1 MRRLCSFVVVFCVLA
16 VAPAASAQ
24 DYTNPAGATDS
35 YSEGNPPTPDRA
47 GAYATYTNLGT
58 VTASGTNNTT
68 WNGIVPVDGAL
79 TVTGDFTNSGAG
91 LVTATSH
98 STAIGTPGVG
108 LWVGGPFTHSGSG
121 AITATGE
128 GSGGGSGYGIFVA
141 NGGFT
146 HSGSGAITATGEG
159 TDGGYGYGINVNG
172 GFTHSGSGAITA
184 TGEGTDGGYGTGIWV
199 IAGGFTHSGS
209 GLVTLLAHST
219 GGKRMGC
226 ASTAAAWTSA
236 AP

>member
-128 GSGGGSGYGIFVA
+128 G
-141 NGGFT
+141 
-146 HSGSGAITATGEG
+146 